1 MVATYQ
7 KVKNSLPFQWPLNS
21 FHWPFI
27 DEKQSMFTFALALFA
42 GHTYFSLH
50 FQPLSAFRGKRKKEY
65 GRKHSQRKPLTTI
78 TCVRRRVS
86 NWSLCLLCSM
96 LIIFSKRKCI
106 SKSWRRLMN
115 YKPENRKTGK
125 PESPD
130 LSLSLTVPKIFPD
143 FFKNSLT
150 FPWPWKIFVFPW
162 HFPDRGHQDIT
173 KNNSLRKI
181 NVTRSQYWKH
191 IGHVCHC
198 SNTTTKM
205 LFGKSTCR
213 RPYKRDPWNRY

>member
-1 MVATYQ
+1 
-7 KVKNSLPFQWPLNS
+7 
-21 FHWPFI
+21 
-27 DEKQSMFTFALALFA
+27 MFTFALVLFA

-65 GRKHSQRKPLTTI
+65 GRKHSQRKPLTST
-78 TCVRRRVS
+78 TKCVRRRVS
-86 NWSLCLLCSM
+86 NWSLCLLCSI

-115 YKPENRKTGK
+115 YKPENRIPWPFTEFDSTKDFPRPWK
-125 PESPD
+125 FF
-130 LSLSLTVPKIFPD
+130 IFPW
-143 FFKNSLT
+143 L
-150 FPWPWKIFVFPW
+150 
-162 HFPDRGHQDIT
+162 FPDRGNQDIT

-181 NVTRSQYWKH
+181 NVTRSQYSKH
-191 IGHVCHC
+191 IGHVCRC
-198 SNTTTKM
+198 SNTTLTKKM